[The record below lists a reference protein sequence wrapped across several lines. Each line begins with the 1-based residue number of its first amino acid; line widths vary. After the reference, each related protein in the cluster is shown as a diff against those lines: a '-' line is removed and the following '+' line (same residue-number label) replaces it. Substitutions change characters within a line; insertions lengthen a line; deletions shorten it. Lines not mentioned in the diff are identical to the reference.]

1 MMEYFAKQAIVN
13 KSQVEDI
20 RSATPSLA
28 TLTSPI
34 VDNVHMQDDPQEH
47 WVSDLPTGREMQD
60 ALNVKVLETSWLS
73 YLQAVASTCRDRRVS
88 FPPTAVH
95 FRRRGSY
102 SYQPAEVEIQDGI
115 VRCNVADKQLNARGG
130 DGSSNGRQW
139 RVIAVRGQTVDV
151 VAVREM
157 ALEAT
162 METESGRFAIRFPS
176 KRTLQEWRCAV
187 LMRISDTVAALESSE
202 VWRPALPRKA
212 RLRGSDAE
220 GWERASRSKVRKSMM
235 RLEECPEPEL
245 SV

>member
-1 MMEYFAKQAIVN
+1 MEYFAKQAIVN
-13 KSQVEDI
+13 KSKVEDI
-20 RSATPSLA
+20 SSATSSLA
-28 TLTSPI
+28 ALTSPS
-34 VDNVHMQDDPQEH
+34 VDNMHMQDDAQAH
-47 WVSDLPTGREMQD
+47 WVSDPTAGREMQD
-60 ALNVKVLETSWLS
+60 ALNVKALEASWLS

-102 SYQPAEVEIQDGI
+102 MYQPAEVEIQDGI

-130 DGSSNGRQW
+130 DDSSNGRQW
-139 RVIAVRGQTVDV
+139 RVIAVRGQKVDV

-157 ALEAT
+157 TLEAT
-162 METESGRFAIRFPS
+162 MKTESGRFAIRFPS

-187 LMRISDTVAALESSE
+187 LMRISDSVAALESSE
-202 VWRPALPRKA
+202 VWRPASPRKA

-220 GWERASRSKVRKSMM
+220 GWEPVSRSKVHKSMM
-235 RLEECPEPEL
+235 RSEECAEPEL